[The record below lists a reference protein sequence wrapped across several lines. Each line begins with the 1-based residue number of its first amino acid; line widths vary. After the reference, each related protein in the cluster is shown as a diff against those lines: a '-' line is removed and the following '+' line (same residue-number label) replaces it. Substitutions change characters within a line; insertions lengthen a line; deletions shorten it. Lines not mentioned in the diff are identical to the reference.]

1 MLPAFPVFFPCTAC
15 SIGLQLD
22 VCGGA
27 SSRELGPQ
35 GGRTT
40 GAERTDQDLQEV
52 VAPDLVAHLMV
63 ENSLEF
69 SREPGVTTH
78 PHGGTGLS
86 TRAAGA
92 SDLWGPIF

>member
-1 MLPAFPVFFPCTAC
+1 MFHRLAARCLWLGALLWAGTA
-15 SIGLQLD
+15 GWTD
-22 VCGGA
+22 N
-27 SSRELGPQ
+27 
-35 GGRTT
+35 
-40 GAERTDQDLQEV
+40 GAERIDQDLEEV
-52 VAPDLVAHLMV
+52 VAPDLMAHLMV

-78 PHGGTGLS
+78 PHGGNGLS